1 MSAEEYSHL
10 KSLQRKSF
18 HAETK
23 LTGWR
28 TWGRWA
34 KYPGGPEEKNI
45 CAALLG
51 MMLGYMDRVWEILLC
66 FSFSKVWLTFSDLS
80 DCLTVSYPTWLLYS
94 DVSCSQ
100 ITAINMVKAKFL
112 PWSQY
117 WQIKSV
123 ESFYL
128 KLVIL
133 CRCRQ
138 ISPVLVVFLQH
149 NQNPRK
155 NSNLVF
161 SMANRRQYQCN
172 LLLDFY

>member
-155 NSNLVF
+155 KEQF
-161 SMANRRQYQCN
+161 SLQYGQ
-172 LLLDFY
+172 